1 MDQIQNKIVIRFR
14 IFLIELNYF
23 ANQTELV
30 IIFYKIYILTCLQQH
45 GTVYWTNGAEK
56 TLQTLNPT
64 GFLHMQ
70 LASCFSV
77 VNSPVWM
84 DSSTTKQ
91 CKQLEDAVGGPQVR
105 YVFTLL

>member
-1 MDQIQNKIVIRFR
+1 MIYLNIFIRFAYR
-14 IFLIELNYF
+14 
-23 ANQTELV
+23 
-30 IIFYKIYILTCLQQH
+30 LQQH

-56 TLQTLNPT
+56 TLQTLNPA

-91 CKQLEDAVGGPQVR
+91 CKHLEDAVGGPQVGCI
-105 YVFTLL
+105 YSYYIAIGIQLYEV